1 MVMQSLLLAH
11 FDNRTKSLQDD
22 AISMATHSNGCHLPG
37 GHMKG
42 LFPQYDASPQIDF
55 KSAWKEAVFV
65 FDTNVL
71 LNLYRYQ
78 ENTRDE
84 LLSVLQELS
93 EKIWIPFHVALEFQR
108 NRLAVITAQGK
119 KFSEV
124 RKSIEKIKSTVAAE
138 AARLNLAKRHTL
150 IDFDFLTSEVDSLAQ
165 KFLVQLED
173 SQKTQQKLT
182 APDILKDRIE
192 HLFENRVGPSPVD
205 QKAVDDLFKA
215 AEQRYKFKTPPG
227 YMDSKKDE
235 DSPDEFVH
243 SGVVYKRKYGD
254 YLIWTQLLE
263 FAKAQNQTK
272 VIFVTDDAKEDWWLK
287 YNLEGTKTIGPRP
300 ELIEEA
306 KLLGGISTFIMYNP
320 EGFLQYAK
328 DFLKTE
334 ISETTL
340 EDVRDTS
347 NENSNRKQDL
357 SVLIEEMREKQQPF
371 KEWILSWGGT
381 EVPSNNLDLVVE
393 HEGIKSGF
401 EIRTLRT
408 DSLIFPTLITNIT
421 NRAINF
427 LQQDNTKNFTLAFV
441 CDSLS
446 EMHELLKLLKVHK
459 INKVPDEVLIAIG
472 MLKGEKSTYRQYFS
486 GTYNSV
492 TS

>member
-1 MVMQSLLLAH
+1 
-11 FDNRTKSLQDD
+11 
-22 AISMATHSNGCHLPG
+22 
-37 GHMKG
+37 MKG
-42 LFPQYDASPQIDF
+42 LFPQYDASRQLDY

-108 NRLAVITAQGK
+108 NRLTVISAQGK

-124 RKSIEKIKSTVAAE
+124 RKSVEKIKSTIAAE

-150 IDFDFLTSEVDSLAQ
+150 IDFDFLTSEFDTLAKKFLAQ
-165 KFLVQLED
+165 LD
-173 SQKTQQKLT
+173 NSQKTQQKLT
-182 APDILKDRIE
+182 APDLLKNRIE
-192 HLFENRVGPSPVD
+192 DLFEDRVGPAPAN
-205 QKAVDDLFKA
+205 QKAVDDLFKI
-215 AEQRYKFKTPPG
+215 AEQRYKCKTPPG

-243 SGVVYKRKYGD
+243 SGVTYKRKYGD
-254 YLIWTQLLE
+254 YLIWMQLME
-263 FAKAQNQTK
+263 FAKSQNKAK

-306 KLLGGISTFIMYNP
+306 SLAGGISTFIMYNP

-328 DFLKTE
+328 EFLKTE

-347 NENSNRKQDL
+347 KENQQRKLTPLQL
-357 SVLIEEMREKQQPF
+357 LEKIRKAKKPF
-371 KEWILSWGGT
+371 RDWALSWGGA
-381 EVPSNNLDLVVE
+381 EAPSENIDLIVE
-393 HEGIKSGF
+393 YDGLNHGY
-401 EIRTLRT
+401 EIRATPI
-408 DSLIFPTLITNIT
+408 DKSLFPKLIRNLIARATQFLSTENI
-421 NRAINF
+421 
-427 LQQDNTKNFTLAFV
+427 NTYTLAF
-441 CDSLS
+441 CLNSTNEIDELI
-446 EMHELLKLLKVHK
+446 ELLQKH
-459 INKVPDEVLIAIG
+459 KVPSASENILLVIGVLDED
-472 MLKGEKSTYRQYFS
+472 S
-486 GTYNSV
+486 GSFTPYLSGPYV
-492 TS
+492 QVPD

>member
-1 MVMQSLLLAH
+1 MQSLLLAP

-22 AISMATHSNGCHLPG
+22 AISMATHAFGCQSPG

-42 LFPQYDASPQIDF
+42 LFPQYDASTQIDF

-108 NRLAVITAQGK
+108 NRLTVITTQGK

-124 RKSIEKIKSTVAAE
+124 RKSIEKIKSSVAAE

-150 IDFDFLTSEVDSLAQ
+150 IDFDSLTVEFDNLAQ
-165 KFLVQLED
+165 KFLEQLD
-173 SQKTQQKLT
+173 NSQKTQQKLT
-182 APDILKDRIE
+182 APDILKNRIE
-192 HLFENRVGPSPVD
+192 DLFENRVGPSPVD
-205 QKAVDDLFKA
+205 QKTVDDLFKA

-243 SGVVYKRKYGD
+243 SGIVYKRKYGD
-254 YLIWTQLLE
+254 YLIWTQLLD
-263 FAKAQNQTK
+263 FAKSQNKTK
-272 VIFVTDDAKEDWWLK
+272 IIFVTDDAKEDWWLK

-306 KLLGGISTFIMYNP
+306 SLIGGISTFIMYNP
-320 EGFLQYAK
+320 ESFMQYAQ

-347 NENSNRKQDL
+347 IENIIRKE
-357 SVLIEEMREKQQPF
+357 SY
-371 KEWILSWGGT
+371 KEFLTNAIANKNMMHSWILSLGGT
-381 EVPSNNLDLVVE
+381 PVPDDKFDLLIEHSNYRSGYETRPFTISRAIFKSSIKMITESANRHIKDGTVQTYTMVFSVRSISEINELLDLLHEYPV
-393 HEGIKSGF
+393 EGISD
-401 EIRTLRT
+401 TL
-408 DSLIFPTLITNIT
+408 
-421 NRAINF
+421 
-427 LQQDNTKNFTLAFV
+427 
-441 CDSLS
+441 
-446 EMHELLKLLKVHK
+446 
-459 INKVPDEVLIAIG
+459 LIAIG
-472 MLKGEKSTYRQYFS
+472 VIEDSSETFAPFLS
-486 GTYNSV
+486 GKYNDFAGR
-492 TS
+492 